1 MRLFTEPSLFAC
13 VSSSNWSP
21 VFRRLNKS
29 TGASVPLRFEELKD
43 HRYPRTELDR
53 ENGPRFL
60 RPGRSVNGLLKNST
74 RRDRH

>member
-1 MRLFTEPSLFAC
+1 MRLFTEPSLFAY

-43 HRYPRTELDR
+43 HRYPRIELDR
-53 ENGPRFL
+53 ENSPRFL
-60 RPGRSVNGLLKNST
+60 RPASKQICERLA
-74 RRDRH
+74 